1 MVVPSYLHATKVAGG
16 ASVELAATRKI
27 TKKDHPFYSHH
38 FVPVA
43 FETLSPINSSGIDFI
58 KDLGKRL
65 TLNTGDIRETAF
77 LFQRLS
83 TTQARQ
89 DPGRGPGG

>member
-1 MVVPSYLHATKVAGG
+1 
-16 ASVELAATRKI
+16 VE
-27 TKKDHPFYSHH
+27 SQ
-38 FVPVA
+38 
-43 FETLSPINSSGIDFI
+43 FI

-83 TTQARQ
+83 TTIQRFHAVAFLGTFGEPDITERVVVW
-89 DPGRGPGG
+89 DSRIL